1 MQYAGV
7 GAAVKGI
14 GLKSPLIM
22 AAGTK
27 VGILSPEYSIITK
40 TKSPL
45 YLKMKEVLRPEA
57 YF

>member
-14 GLKSPLIM
+14 GLESPLVM

-40 TKSPL
+40 KSN
-45 YLKMKEVLRPEA
+45 LRSI
-57 YF
+57 YK